1 VDLSVVLVFGLRLI
15 QCCQFA
21 LPISI
26 SVGRFPASSIE
37 SAAASRSFL
46 FSFLARA
53 FGVRHQSD
61 YTLSLWNLVS
71 SVQWF
76 WRPCPLGKSSLVF
89 SLLFL
94 GFPAPGLDF
103 VTGLSFHDFSSV
115 IRESAATYHFSVI
128 VPGPRS
134 RGRSSWLCH
143 GGQVASVR
151 INRRLFCR
159 STVPSALLPITCEVM
174 SGTLALT
181 AHQRLLCSTRTNSRG
196 GR

>member
-1 VDLSVVLVFGLRLI
+1 LVFGLRLI
-15 QCCQFA
+15 QCCQFS

-46 FSFLARA
+46 FGFLARA

-115 IRESAATYHFSVI
+115 TRESAATYHFSVI

-143 GGQVASVR
+143 GRQVASAFWISLR
-151 INRRLFCR
+151 WIYSSPLPGFHEQSCWPEMGSR
-159 STVPSALLPITCEVM
+159 SARARFSY
-174 SGTLALT
+174 
-181 AHQRLLCSTRTNSRG
+181 
-196 GR
+196 